1 MGHTTPEHLKY
12 TKEHE
17 WTEIENDIAT
27 IGVTDFAQSTLGDIV
42 FVEFPEVG
50 TQIKKDES
58 FGVVESI
65 KSVSDLFAPLSGEV
79 LEVNDKLEENP
90 ELINEEPYDSWM
102 IKVKLSIPEET
113 ENLLNSTSYQ
123 SYCDKNS

>member
-17 WTEIENDIAT
+17 WTEIKNNIAT
-27 IGVTDFAQSTLGDIV
+27 IGVTDFAQSTLGDVV

-90 ELINEEPYDSWM
+90 ELINEEPYNSWM
-102 IKVKLSIPEET
+102 IKVKLSMPEET
-113 ENLLNSTSYQ
+113 ENLLNATNYQ

>member
-1 MGHTTPEHLKY
+1 MGHRTPEHLKY

-17 WTEIENDIAT
+17 WIEIKNGIAT
-27 IGVTDFAQSTLGDIV
+27 IGVTDFAQSALGDVV

-50 TQIKKDES
+50 AQIKKDES

-65 KSVSDLFAPLSGEV
+65 KSVSDLFSPLSGEV

-90 ELINEEPYDSWM
+90 ELINDEPYNSWM

-113 ENLLNSTSYQ
+113 ESLVNAASYQ
-123 SYCDKNS
+123 SYCNKSS